1 MGNIHHIQFRV
12 ALVAA
17 AVLFAVAGVNDA
29 FAQDAQPADS
39 TVRVVLG
46 DGTTHIGVI
55 VSDTDSEIVLRTNA
69 GVRITIPRAQI
80 RSIVAVAQ
88 EPGRGRFRRID
99 PNRTRLFFASTAR
112 PLGHGNGYVS
122 LYEILFPFAA
132 VGVGNVA
139 TLAGGFSL
147 VPGASEQL
155 LYAAPKMT
163 VLNHRNTSVAL
174 GGFAATLTGSSGY
187 GGIVYGVVTQGSP
200 VAAVTG
206 GVGFLFGEGEFVDT
220 PIILVG
226 GEYQLSNSMKLLS
239 ENYFIPEIDGGVLLS
254 GGLRFMGDN
263 LSADFG
269 LFTSPEAFGEGF
281 PFIPWIGFS
290 YQWN

>member
-1 MGNIHHIQFRV
+1 MGNIHHRWYDLARV
-12 ALVAA
+12 A
-17 AVLFAVAGVNDA
+17 AVLILLCVGAQTAR
-29 FAQDAQPADS
+29 AQDSQPADS
-39 TVRVVLG
+39 TVRVVLN
-46 DGTTHIGVI
+46 DGTTHVGII
-55 VSDTDSEIVLRTNA
+55 LSDSDSEIVLRTNA
-69 GVRITIPRAQI
+69 GVQITIPRAQI
-80 RSIVAVAQ
+80 RTVVSLAE

-99 PNRTRLFFASTAR
+99 PNKTRLFFASTAR

-163 VLNHRNTSVAL
+163 VLNRRNTSVAL
-174 GGFAATLTGSSGY
+174 GGFAATLTGSGGY

-226 GEYQLSNSMKLLS
+226 GEYQLSNSVKLLS

-254 GGLRFMGDN
+254 AGLRFMGDN